1 MKITIMI
8 SLLFIEKLSIIYS
21 TKVLVGINRLK
32 ERKKKILKLKFHGFI
47 Q

>member
-1 MKITIMI
+1 MI

-21 TKVLVGINRLK
+21 TKVLKLVGINRLK

>member
-1 MKITIMI
+1 MI